1 MKSEQL
7 FNTYKEIIKKS
18 LKGVRFNDIKP
29 YGNEF
34 ITYMGDMKVI
44 GGTFDIQLVGKH
56 LENGIDYIGFQADF
70 LEPTTYDE
78 NGIPTEHHTTIGIC
92 TATIKDNK
100 VIKSNFNELESK
112 LQVINYYINNQIA
125 QELQDICNEYEFKY
139 KKLANQEIALC
150 AKNTN
155 NKWQEWIKFDLDKRN
170 ISIIGN
176 TDNCNI
182 WFCDTRK
189 DMNPTKITSF
199 VGKLNHLFRRFNTS
213 VKIKTLIDPEDWQQI
228 AGVEDAYEDNYYDI
242 KFHDIEF
249 GADNYIYFTV
259 EQGEYGLD
267 GLFRIHDPANGPDME
282 LVRLDNCCMEEDI
295 NFADAHWSEM
305 EEKLCEIARQREE
318 KMEKNNQDNSE
329 EDSEEV
335 L

>member
-1 MKSEQL
+1 MKSEQ
-7 FNTYKEIIKKS
+7 FFYTYKEVIEKA
-18 LKGVRFNDIKP
+18 LKWINLREIKP

-34 ITYMGDMKVI
+34 ITYMGDVKLND
-44 GGTFDIQLVGKH
+44 GTFDIQLIGKH
-56 LENGIDYIGFQADF
+56 LEDEIDYIGFQADF
-70 LEPTTYDE
+70 IKPTTYDE
-78 NGIPTEHHTTIGIC
+78 NGVPTEHRMTIGVC

-100 VIKSNFNELESK
+100 IIKSNFDELENK
-112 LQVINYYINNQIA
+112 LEMINYYINNQIR
-125 QELQDICNEYEFKY
+125 QELQDICDKYEFKY
-139 KKLANQEIALC
+139 KKLSYQEIALC

-155 NKWQEWIKFDLDKRN
+155 NEWQEWIKLDLDKRN
-170 ISIIGN
+170 IFIVGN
-176 TDNCNI
+176 TDECNI

-199 VGKLNHLFRRFNTS
+199 VAKLNNLFGRFNTS

-249 GADNYIYFTV
+249 GDDNYIYFTV

-267 GLFRIHDPANGPDME
+267 GLFRIHDSANGPDME
-282 LVRLDNCCMEEDI
+282 LVRLDDCCMEEDI
-295 NFADAHWSEM
+295 NFADAHWAEM

-318 KMEKNNQDNSE
+318 KMKKNNQDNCE